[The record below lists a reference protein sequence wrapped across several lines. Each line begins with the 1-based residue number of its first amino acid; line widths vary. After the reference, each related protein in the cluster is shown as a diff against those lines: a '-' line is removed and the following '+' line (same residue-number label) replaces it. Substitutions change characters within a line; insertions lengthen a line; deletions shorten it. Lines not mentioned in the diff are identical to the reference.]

1 MTASTHSARGVF
13 APDEEI
19 EEESS
24 PKHDRGV
31 ESGREHGRLLPV
43 CAFESAVET
52 SSMVARDSSEGERG
66 EGEVEGEGEG
76 ADTCTICTYCIAST
90 QV

>member
-1 MTASTHSARGVF
+1 MTASTHSARGVL

-19 EEESS
+19 EEESG

-31 ESGREHGRLLPV
+31 EGGREHGRLFPV

-66 EGEVEGEGEG
+66 EGEG
-76 ADTCTICTYCIAST
+76 ALATEPH
-90 QV
+90 